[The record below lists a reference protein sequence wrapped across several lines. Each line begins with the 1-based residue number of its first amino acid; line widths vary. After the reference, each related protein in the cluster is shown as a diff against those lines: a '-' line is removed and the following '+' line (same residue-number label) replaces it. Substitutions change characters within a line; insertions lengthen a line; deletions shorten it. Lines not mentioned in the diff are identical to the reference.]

1 MQTAAATTEQVVSIY
16 IYMIYMVVSVYWLL
30 CMVCVFVCVC
40 VCVIPNQSIIKKLH
54 YGPNISNLDAL
65 LHETQR
71 GPFGTE
77 IRRFDIHMEP

>member
-40 VCVIPNQSIIKKLH
+40 VCDTKSEYYQ
-54 YGPNISNLDAL
+54 
-65 LHETQR
+65 ETTLWARHQ
-71 GPFGTE
+71 
-77 IRRFDIHMEP
+77 